1 MLRIFS
7 IPDVG
12 SKRFWIPDSES
23 ESKNL
28 STIFNPKKI
37 VFKQECS
44 FRIRIL
50 KILPILYRY
59 PGSRDQKGT
68 GSRIRIRNTDTNT
81 LFSARGGEGRGF
93 QMEEGEG
100 QAYQVLTWQITG
112 YGTPPIQR

>member
-1 MLRIFS
+1 MFFLDPDLDFLP
-7 IPDVG
+7 IPDH
-12 SKRFWIPDSES
+12 
-23 ESKNL
+23 
-28 STIFNPKKI
+28 
-37 VFKQECS
+37 
-44 FRIRIL
+44 
-50 KILPILYRY
+50 
-59 PGSRDQKGT
+59 GSRGQKGT